1 MKYRKHIPTNLEK
14 LEDGGILLNHDVG
27 GISTIVQYH
36 VGLPVLAATINQ
48 PISSHT
54 RLLL

>member
-1 MKYRKHIPTNLEK
+1 MKYRKQIPTNLEK
-14 LEDGGILLNHDVG
+14 LEDGGILLDHDVG

-48 PISSHT
+48 PISPHT